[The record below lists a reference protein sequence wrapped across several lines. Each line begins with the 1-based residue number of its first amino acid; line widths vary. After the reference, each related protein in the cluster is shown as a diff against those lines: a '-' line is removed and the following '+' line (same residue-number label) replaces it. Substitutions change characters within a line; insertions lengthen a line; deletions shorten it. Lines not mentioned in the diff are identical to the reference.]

1 MSITLGISK
10 NYQFIV
16 SEFDIEMK
24 PMLYQM
30 KSIYDL
36 DSVQKNNVQ
45 QVYLSIFDKNISST
59 NMSMS
64 DLSFLESFQMIEYSK
79 LYYSEKEACFYRNYL
94 FERVDTKHGEL
105 EYLNLMK
112 TIVNK
117 CDNIREDRTN
127 VGTYSIFGPQ
137 MEFDI
142 SESIPILTT
151 KFLPWKMVLKEL
163 LWFLKGDT
171 NSKHLEEQGVGIWR
185 GNTTRNFLD
194 ARGLYNYPE
203 GDVGPMYGYNW
214 RHWGCK
220 YEDCMTD
227 YTEKGFDQL
236 SELIENIKKDPYS
249 RRHLLTTYNPAE
261 VKNSVLAPCHGL
273 TTMFYVEE
281 GGFLSCKVVCRSS
294 DVFLGL
300 PFNIASYAMFT
311 YIIAMKCDLK
321 PKKLIVTMGDTHI
334 YANHIDQV
342 KDQLI
347 RTPFPFPKF
356 IVCESIKN
364 KSWEELSIDDF
375 DMMGYLHHPTIRAP
389 MAV

>member
-1 MSITLGISK
+1 MSILLAISK
-10 NYQFIV
+10 NYKFMV
-16 SEFDIEMK
+16 SEEDLKMR
-24 PMLYQM
+24 PALYRM
-30 KSIYDL
+30 ESINDFE
-36 DSVQKNNVQ
+36 SVQINNVQ
-45 QVYLSIFDKNISST
+45 EVYLSVYDKSIPLAT
-59 NMSMS
+59 DI
-64 DLSFLESFQMIEYSK
+64 DLSFLESFQMVNYQEP
-79 LYYSEKEACFYRNYL
+79 YYSEKEACFYRNYS
-94 FERVDTKHGEL
+94 FERVNKKHDEW

-142 SESIPILTT
+142 LESIPILTT

-171 NSKHLEEQGVGIWR
+171 NSKHLEEQGVGIWK

-220 YEDCMTD
+220 YENCMVD

-236 SELIENIKKDPYS
+236 TELIENIKKDPYS
-249 RRHLLTTYNPAE
+249 RRHLLTTYNPEE

-334 YANHIDQV
+334 YANHIEQV
-342 KDQLI
+342 KDQLT

-356 IVCESIKN
+356 KVCESIKN
-364 KSWEELSIDDF
+364 KSWEELSMDDF
-375 DMMGYLHHPTIRAP
+375 DLIGYFHHPTIRAP